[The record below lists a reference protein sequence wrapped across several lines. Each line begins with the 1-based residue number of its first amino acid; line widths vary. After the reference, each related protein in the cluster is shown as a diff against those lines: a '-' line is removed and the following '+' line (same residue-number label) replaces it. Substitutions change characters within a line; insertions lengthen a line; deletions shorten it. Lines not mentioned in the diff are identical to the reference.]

1 MKKPTI
7 AIIGWTSRFW
17 QFWKRYF
24 EWKWI
29 HTIITSRSTDITPE
43 QAVVKADIIIFSVSI
58 RSTVQVIRSLMPH
71 IPSDKL
77 ILDFTGIKTE
87 ASKALSEYK
96 LGEVVATHPMFWPWI
111 TSLDG
116 QNIAFDPIQPWEK
129 WGFLSSLWK
138 EDGANLIELSSQKH
152 DELVAIVQSTV
163 HIMNLM
169 LGHILIKRGIDI
181 KELSRIST
189 PNSRMQ
195 LFILARFLNQ
205 DASLYTDMQ
214 MENTVYK
221 EQILPD
227 IATYFSTITEVIRQ
241 NDTETF
247 AKEFSAIKNY
257 IGQDFLDTALR
268 VSSHFDQETK
278 NIL

>member
-1 MKKPTI
+1 MQKPTI

-17 QFWKRYF
+17 QFWKDYF
-24 EWKWI
+24 EGKWI
-29 HTIITSRSTDITPE
+29 QILIASRTTDIAPE
-43 QAVVKADIIIFSVSI
+43 QAVIDADIIIFSVSI
-58 RSTVQVIRSLMPH
+58 RSTVKVIHSLIPH
-71 IPSDKL
+71 IPEDKL

-96 LGEVVATHPMFWPWI
+96 LWEVVATHPMFWPWI
-111 TSLDG
+111 TTIQG

-129 WGFLSSLWK
+129 WNFLYNLWK
-138 EDGANLIELSSQKH
+138 EDGANLIELSSQRH

-169 LGHILIKRGIDI
+169 LWHILLKHGIDI

-227 IATYFSTITEVIRQ
+227 IASYFSSITKIVQ
-241 NDTETF
+241 DGDTEGF
-247 AKEFSAIKNY
+247 RDEFSAIKNY
-257 IGQDFLDTALR
+257 IGQDFLDTALT